1 MTTRNL
7 TQESTFRSCRL
18 PIVVYMY
25 VNAERKSCVSAAVGY
40 EGNFGGRVQRW
51 QEPMAD
57 PTQIRIGYS
66 FRYL

>member
-1 MTTRNL
+1 
-7 TQESTFRSCRL
+7 
-18 PIVVYMY
+18 MY